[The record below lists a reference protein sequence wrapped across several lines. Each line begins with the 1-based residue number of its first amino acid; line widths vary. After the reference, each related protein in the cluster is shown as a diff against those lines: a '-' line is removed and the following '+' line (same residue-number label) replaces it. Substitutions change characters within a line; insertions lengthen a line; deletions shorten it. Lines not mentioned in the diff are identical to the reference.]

1 MSCYVNTVKGPV
13 SPGELGI
20 TLMHEHLAE
29 LNNSMKRCY
38 ADWFNADIFLEKI
51 KPVFQKAK
59 KYGLST
65 YVDQTAVNMGRD
77 VRFIKRVSESCDV
90 NIVAATGLFFYEE
103 SWQIDKPYEEISEL
117 FIRDIE
123 EGCESTDIKAGMLK
137 AATDRFGITPVNVFQ
152 LKAVARAAAITGIPV
167 TTHTIAADRL
177 GLEQALILEKAGVD
191 LSKVVIGHV
200 GDTNDLDYL
209 EELLSMGV
217 YLGLDRFGLEVLWPE
232 EDRLRNLL
240 ELMDRGWI
248 NRLIISQDIPFYSDW
263 GKNSFKKFEA
273 IRSFD
278 NITGFTH
285 IFESVLPKLKAR
297 GVSEDEIHTLLVKNP
312 ARVFHGGYTY

>member
-1 MSCYVNTVKGPV
+1 
-13 SPGELGI
+13 
-20 TLMHEHLAE
+20 
-29 LNNSMKRCY
+29 MKRCY
-38 ADWFNADIFLEKI
+38 ADWFHADIFLEKI

-77 VRFIKRVSESCDV
+77 IRFIKRVSESCDV

-152 LKAVARAAAITGIPV
+152 LKAVARAAAITGVPV

-232 EDRLRNLL
+232 EDRVRNLL

-263 GKNSFKKFEA
+263 WKNSFKKFEA

>member
-1 MSCYVNTVKGPV
+1 M
-13 SPGELGI
+13 
-20 TLMHEHLAE
+20 
-29 LNNSMKRCY
+29 
-38 ADWFNADIFLEKI
+38 
-51 KPVFQKAK
+51 
-59 KYGLST
+59 ST

-77 VRFIKRVSESCDV
+77 IRFIKRVSESCDV

-152 LKAVARAAAITGIPV
+152 LKAVARAAAITGVPV

-200 GDTNDLDYL
+200 GDTNDLGYL
-209 EELLSMGV
+209 EELLRMGV

-232 EDRLRNLL
+232 EDRVRNLL

-263 GKNSFKKFEA
+263 GKSSFKKFEA

-312 ARVFHGGYTY
+312 ARVFHGGYAY

>member
-1 MSCYVNTVKGPV
+1 M
-13 SPGELGI
+13 
-20 TLMHEHLAE
+20 
-29 LNNSMKRCY
+29 
-38 ADWFNADIFLEKI
+38 
-51 KPVFQKAK
+51 
-59 KYGLST
+59 ST

-77 VRFIKRVSESCDV
+77 IRFIKRVSESCDV

-177 GLEQALILEKAGVD
+177 GLEQALILEKAGVG
-191 LSKVVIGHV
+191 LSKVVIGDV

-209 EELLSMGV
+209 EELLRMGV
-217 YLGLDRFGLEVLWPE
+217 YLGLDRFGLGSAMAGGGSRKRICWSLWIAAGSTGSSSRRTSPF
-232 EDRLRNLL
+232 
-240 ELMDRGWI
+240 
-248 NRLIISQDIPFYSDW
+248 IPTGGKQLQKVRSDP
-263 GKNSFKKFEA
+263 F
-273 IRSFD
+273 FD

-312 ARVFHGGYTY
+312 ARVFTEDTHISLTRKNG

>member
-1 MSCYVNTVKGPV
+1 M
-13 SPGELGI
+13 
-20 TLMHEHLAE
+20 
-29 LNNSMKRCY
+29 
-38 ADWFNADIFLEKI
+38 
-51 KPVFQKAK
+51 
-59 KYGLST
+59 ST

-77 VRFIKRVSESCDV
+77 IRFIKRVSESCDV

-152 LKAVARAAAITGIPV
+152 LKAVARAAAITGVPV

-209 EELLSMGV
+209 EELLRMGV

-232 EDRLRNLL
+232 EDRVRNLL

-297 GVSEDEIHTLLVKNP
+297 GVTEDEIHTLLVKNP